1 MKSQYDSP
9 LAKRTINYN
18 RNKLTTPTFQKIR
31 LFKTKQNLSSSDLMI
46 NIPQDHKDH
55 NFTLKMTKNQE
66 INLKKSKN
74 PIEYDSEYLKSDLI
88 AFRSEVQKRKNEL
101 LLLKIKYGKLLVDNI
116 NNKTLIANIL
126 CIPMNKLINRQI
138 LLSEINNC
146 ELSKEVRQTLKYA
159 YKILVLKMELNS
171 KKELLSKK
179 IMYLNMLNENS
190 KINVLS
196 HLQSEYFIKCE
207 QQRSLLKVLTKL
219 EEKYNLQENEILEL
233 EEKLKNK
240 NLKSE
245 NLIGKEVQ
253 DFEQLSKIIG
263 QKDDIMKEINVLN
276 NKINKKQRI
285 YHGKRNEIKSLEKS
299 NSYEQYKLKLIKV
312 HPNTLSG
319 LNDQILKK
327 KKSQEEEEIFM
338 KNQKEEI
345 KNLQEEF
352 LNLKV
357 KLKNYFDE
365 KPKLIEK
372 SHERK
377 DDIKY
382 LESLLNEL
390 DSIKKIKSETEQ
402 NINKRQKE
410 LKEIETKYKEE
421 FEQNDKQIQINIDI
435 KKELK
440 KNIETLNKKLNKAV
454 NKKNGIKSKI
464 NQAQNEINKLNK
476 NEIIIK
482 KKLERKNTTLKEK
495 LDKEFEEKKNNYGQR
510 LKKEIEDLK
519 IEQEKLINDKKG
531 MEDENKLMQEKIIEL
546 DNELADYDHI
556 LEEFN
561 KVRDK
566 MGSYMFKELVDNIPG
581 QK

>member
-18 RNKLTTPTFQKIR
+18 RNKLKTPTFQKIR

-46 NIPQDHKDH
+46 NIPQDH

-179 IMYLNMLNENS
+179 ILYLNMLNENS

-240 NLKSE
+240 NIKSE

-357 KLKNYFDE
+357 KLKNYIDE
-365 KPKLIEK
+365 KTKLIEK
-372 SHERK
+372 SHEGK
-377 DDIKY
+377 NDIEY

-440 KNIETLNKKLNKAV
+440 KNIETLNKKLNKVV

>member
-1 MKSQYDSP
+1 MKNQYDSP

-46 NIPQDHKDH
+46 NIPQDH

-66 INLKKSKN
+66 IFLKKSKN

-312 HPNTLSG
+312 HPKTLSG

-357 KLKNYFDE
+357 KLKNYIDE

-402 NINKRQKE
+402 NINKRQQE

-454 NKKNGIKSKI
+454 SKKNGIKSKI

>member
-46 NIPQDHKDH
+46 NIPQDH

-357 KLKNYFDE
+357 KLKNYIDE

-440 KNIETLNKKLNKAV
+440 KNIETLNKKLNKTV

-566 MGSYMFKELVDNIPG
+566 MGSYMYKELVDNIPG

>member
-1 MKSQYDSP
+1 MKSQNDSP

-46 NIPQDHKDH
+46 NIPQDH

-179 IMYLNMLNENS
+179 ILYLNMLNENS

-240 NLKSE
+240 NIKSE

-345 KNLQEEF
+345 KNLQVEF

-357 KLKNYFDE
+357 KLKNYIDE

-390 DSIKKIKSETEQ
+390 DSIKKIKSET
-402 NINKRQKE
+402 
-410 LKEIETKYKEE
+410 KEIETKYKEE

-454 NKKNGIKSKI
+454 SKKNGIKSKI

-546 DNELADYDHI
+546 DNELGDYDHI

-566 MGSYMFKELVDNIPG
+566 MGSYMYKELVDNIPG

>member
-46 NIPQDHKDH
+46 NIPQDH

-240 NLKSE
+240 NIKSE

-357 KLKNYFDE
+357 KLKNYIDE

-440 KNIETLNKKLNKAV
+440 KNIETLNKKLNKTV

-464 NQAQNEINKLNK
+464 SQAQNEINKLNK

>member
-46 NIPQDHKDH
+46 NIPQDH

-179 IMYLNMLNENS
+179 ILYLNMLNENS

-240 NLKSE
+240 NIKSE

-357 KLKNYFDE
+357 KLKNYIDE

-566 MGSYMFKELVDNIPG
+566 MGSYMYKELVDNIPG

>member
-46 NIPQDHKDH
+46 NIPQDH

-327 KKSQEEEEIFM
+327 KKSQEIEEIFM

-357 KLKNYFDE
+357 KLKNYIDE
-365 KPKLIEK
+365 KTKLIEK
-372 SHERK
+372 SHEGK
-377 DDIKY
+377 DDIEY
-382 LESLLNEL
+382 LKSLLNEL

-402 NINKRQKE
+402 NIGERQQE

-440 KNIETLNKKLNKAV
+440 KNIETLNKKLNKTV

-464 NQAQNEINKLNK
+464 SQAQNEINKLNK

-531 MEDENKLMQEKIIEL
+531 MKDENKLMQEKIIEL

>member
-1 MKSQYDSP
+1 MI
-9 LAKRTINYN
+9 LA
-18 RNKLTTPTFQKIR
+18 
-31 LFKTKQNLSSSDLMI
+31 S
-46 NIPQDHKDH
+46 PQDH
-55 NFTLKMTKNQE
+55 NYTLKMTKNQE

-146 ELSKEVRQTLKYA
+146 ELSKKVRQTLKYA

-179 IMYLNMLNENS
+179 ILYLNMLNENS

-196 HLQSEYFIKCE
+196 NLQSEYFIKCE

-219 EEKYNLQENEILEL
+219 EEKYNLKENEILEL

-240 NLKSE
+240 NIKSE

-345 KNLQEEF
+345 KNF
-352 LNLKV
+352 M
-357 KLKNYFDE
+357 
-365 KPKLIEK
+365 
-372 SHERK
+372 
-377 DDIKY
+377 
-382 LESLLNEL
+382 
-390 DSIKKIKSETEQ
+390 
-402 NINKRQKE
+402 
-410 LKEIETKYKEE
+410 
-421 FEQNDKQIQINIDI
+421 
-435 KKELK
+435 
-440 KNIETLNKKLNKAV
+440 
-454 NKKNGIKSKI
+454 
-464 NQAQNEINKLNK
+464 
-476 NEIIIK
+476 
-482 KKLERKNTTLKEK
+482 KEK
-495 LDKEFEEKKNNYGQR
+495 
-510 LKKEIEDLK
+510 IT
-519 IEQEKLINDKKG
+519 
-531 MEDENKLMQEKIIEL
+531 
-546 DNELADYDHI
+546 
-556 LEEFN
+556 
-561 KVRDK
+561 
-566 MGSYMFKELVDNIPG
+566 
-581 QK
+581 

>member
-46 NIPQDHKDH
+46 NIPQDH

-240 NLKSE
+240 NIKSE

-357 KLKNYFDE
+357 KLKNYIDE

-440 KNIETLNKKLNKAV
+440 KNIETLNKKLNKTV

>member
-46 NIPQDHKDH
+46 NIPQDH

-357 KLKNYFDE
+357 KLKNYIDE
-365 KPKLIEK
+365 KTKLIEK
-372 SHERK
+372 SHEGK
-377 DDIKY
+377 DDIEY

-402 NINKRQKE
+402 NINKRQQE

>member
-46 NIPQDHKDH
+46 NIPQDH

-179 IMYLNMLNENS
+179 ILYLNKLNENS

-233 EEKLKNK
+233 EEKLKNQ
-240 NLKSE
+240 NIKSE

-357 KLKNYFDE
+357 KLKNYINE
-365 KPKLIEK
+365 KTKLIEK
-372 SHERK
+372 SHEGK
-377 DDIKY
+377 DDIEY

-402 NINKRQKE
+402 NIGERQQE

-440 KNIETLNKKLNKAV
+440 KNIETLNKKLNKVV

-531 MEDENKLMQEKIIEL
+531 MKDENKLMQEKIIEL

>member
-46 NIPQDHKDH
+46 NIPQDH

-179 IMYLNMLNENS
+179 ILYLNMLNENS

-240 NLKSE
+240 NIKSE

-357 KLKNYFDE
+357 KLKNYIDE

-440 KNIETLNKKLNKAV
+440 KNIETLNKKLNKTV

-464 NQAQNEINKLNK
+464 SQAQNEINKLNK

>member
-1 MKSQYDSP
+1 MKSQCDSP

-46 NIPQDHKDH
+46 NIPQDH

-126 CIPMNKLINRQI
+126 CIPMNKLINRRI

-365 KPKLIEK
+365 KSKLIEK
-372 SHERK
+372 SHEGK
-377 DDIKY
+377 NDIEY

-402 NINKRQKE
+402 NINKRQQE

-440 KNIETLNKKLNKAV
+440 KNIETLNKKLNKVV

>member
-18 RNKLTTPTFQKIR
+18 RNKLKTPTFQKIR

-46 NIPQDHKDH
+46 NIPQDH

-66 INLKKSKN
+66 IFLKKSKN

-312 HPNTLSG
+312 HPKTLSG

-454 NKKNGIKSKI
+454 SKKNGIKSKI

>member
-46 NIPQDHKDH
+46 NIPQDH

-240 NLKSE
+240 NIKSE

-345 KNLQEEF
+345 KNLQVEF

-357 KLKNYFDE
+357 KLKNYIDE

-402 NINKRQKE
+402 NINKRQQE

-440 KNIETLNKKLNKAV
+440 KNIETLNKKLNKTV

-495 LDKEFEEKKNNYGQR
+495 LDKELEEKKNNYGQR

-566 MGSYMFKELVDNIPG
+566 MGSYMYKELVDNIPG

>member
-46 NIPQDHKDH
+46 NIPQDH

-179 IMYLNMLNENS
+179 ILYLNMLNENS

-240 NLKSE
+240 NIKSE

-327 KKSQEEEEIFM
+327 KKSQEEEEIFV

-357 KLKNYFDE
+357 KLKNYIDE

-402 NINKRQKE
+402 NIGERQQE

-440 KNIETLNKKLNKAV
+440 KNIETLNKKLNKTV

>member
-46 NIPQDHKDH
+46 NIPQDH

-357 KLKNYFDE
+357 KLKNYIDE

-531 MEDENKLMQEKIIEL
+531 MKDENKLMQEKIIEL

-566 MGSYMFKELVDNIPG
+566 MGSYMYKELVDNIPG

>member
-46 NIPQDHKDH
+46 NIPQDH

-357 KLKNYFDE
+357 KLKNYIDE

-531 MEDENKLMQEKIIEL
+531 MKDENKLMQEKIIEL

>member
-9 LAKRTINYN
+9 LAKRRIYFTK
-18 RNKLTTPTFQKIR
+18 NKLTTPTFQKIK
-31 LFKTKQNLSSSDLMI
+31 LFKTKPNVSSSNLLIDI
-46 NIPQDHKDH
+46 QQDH
-55 NFTLKMTKNQE
+55 NFTLKITKNQA

-233 EEKLKNK
+233 EEKLKNQ
-240 NLKSE
+240 NIKSE

-357 KLKNYFDE
+357 KLKNYIDE

-402 NINKRQKE
+402 NINKRQQE

-454 NKKNGIKSKI
+454 SKKNGIKSKI

-495 LDKEFEEKKNNYGQR
+495 LDKELEEKKNNYGQR

-566 MGSYMFKELVDNIPG
+566 MGSYMYKELVDNIPG

>member
-46 NIPQDHKDH
+46 NIPQDH

-312 HPNTLSG
+312 HPKTLSG

-357 KLKNYFDE
+357 KLKNYIDE

-402 NINKRQKE
+402 NIGERQQE

-440 KNIETLNKKLNKAV
+440 KNIETLNKKLNKTV

>member
-1 MKSQYDSP
+1 MKIQYDSP

-46 NIPQDHKDH
+46 NIPQDH

-116 NNKTLIANIL
+116 NNKKIIANIL

-240 NLKSE
+240 NIKSE

-338 KNQKEEI
+338 KNQKKEI

-357 KLKNYFDE
+357 KLKNYIDE
-365 KPKLIEK
+365 KTKLIEK
-372 SHERK
+372 SHEGK
-377 DDIKY
+377 NDIEY

-402 NINKRQKE
+402 NIGERQQE

-440 KNIETLNKKLNKAV
+440 KNIETLNKKLNKVV

-531 MEDENKLMQEKIIEL
+531 MKDENKLMQEKIIEL

>member
-46 NIPQDHKDH
+46 NIPQDH

-179 IMYLNMLNENS
+179 ILYLNMLNENS

-357 KLKNYFDE
+357 KLKNYIDE

-440 KNIETLNKKLNKAV
+440 KNIETLNKKLNKVV

-581 QK
+581 QN

>member
-46 NIPQDHKDH
+46 NIPQDH

-357 KLKNYFDE
+357 KLKNYIDE

-402 NINKRQKE
+402 NIGERQQE

-440 KNIETLNKKLNKAV
+440 KNIETLNKKLNKTV

-464 NQAQNEINKLNK
+464 SQAQNEINKLNK

>member
-46 NIPQDHKDH
+46 NIPQDH
-55 NFTLKMTKNQE
+55 NYTLKMTKNQE

-74 PIEYDSEYLKSDLI
+74 SIEYDSEYLKSDLI

-190 KINVLS
+190 KINVLT

-240 NLKSE
+240 NIKSE

-312 HPNTLSG
+312 HQNTLSG
-319 LNDQILKK
+319 LNDQILKN
-327 KKSQEEEEIFM
+327 KKSKEEEEIFM

-357 KLKNYFDE
+357 KLKNYIDE
-365 KPKLIEK
+365 KTKLIEK

-377 DDIKY
+377 DDIEY
-382 LESLLNEL
+382 LKSLLNEL

-402 NINKRQKE
+402 NIGERQQE

>member
-46 NIPQDHKDH
+46 NIPQDH

-240 NLKSE
+240 NIKSE

-338 KNQKEEI
+338 KNQKEKI

-357 KLKNYFDE
+357 KLKNYIDE

-440 KNIETLNKKLNKAV
+440 KNIETLNKKLNKVV

-531 MEDENKLMQEKIIEL
+531 MKDENKLMQEKIIEL

>member
-46 NIPQDHKDH
+46 NIPQDH
-55 NFTLKMTKNQE
+55 NYTLKMTKNQE

-74 PIEYDSEYLKSDLI
+74 SIEYDSEYLKSDLI

-190 KINVLS
+190 KINVLT

-240 NLKSE
+240 NIKSE

-312 HPNTLSG
+312 HQNTLSG
-319 LNDQILKK
+319 LNDQILKN

-357 KLKNYFDE
+357 KLKNYIDE
-365 KPKLIEK
+365 KTKLIEK

-377 DDIKY
+377 DDIEY
-382 LESLLNEL
+382 LKSLLNEL

-402 NINKRQKE
+402 NIGERQQE

>member
-46 NIPQDHKDH
+46 NIPQDH

-179 IMYLNMLNENS
+179 ILYLNMLNENS

-240 NLKSE
+240 NIKSE

-357 KLKNYFDE
+357 KLKNYIDE

-440 KNIETLNKKLNKAV
+440 KNIETLNKKLNKTV

-464 NQAQNEINKLNK
+464 SQAQNEINKLNK

-566 MGSYMFKELVDNIPG
+566 MGSYMYKELVDNIPG

>member
-46 NIPQDHKDH
+46 NIPQDH

-357 KLKNYFDE
+357 KLKNYIDE

-531 MEDENKLMQEKIIEL
+531 MKDENKLMQEKIIEL
-546 DNELADYDHI
+546 DIMSWPIMIIY
-556 LEEFN
+556 
-561 KVRDK
+561 
-566 MGSYMFKELVDNIPG
+566 
-581 QK
+581 

>member
-18 RNKLTTPTFQKIR
+18 KNKLTTPTFQKIR

-46 NIPQDHKDH
+46 NIPQDH

-357 KLKNYFDE
+357 KLKNYIDE

-531 MEDENKLMQEKIIEL
+531 MKDENKLMQEKIIEL

>member
-46 NIPQDHKDH
+46 NIPQDH

-66 INLKKSKN
+66 IILKKSKN

-179 IMYLNMLNENS
+179 ILYLNMLNENS

-357 KLKNYFDE
+357 KLKNYIDE

-372 SHERK
+372 SQERK

-382 LESLLNEL
+382 LESLLDEL

-402 NINKRQKE
+402 NIGERQQE

-440 KNIETLNKKLNKAV
+440 KNIETLNKKLNKTV

-464 NQAQNEINKLNK
+464 SQAQNEINKLNK

-495 LDKEFEEKKNNYGQR
+495 LDREFEDKKNNYGQR

-531 MEDENKLMQEKIIEL
+531 MEDKNKLMQEKIIEL

-566 MGSYMFKELVDNIPG
+566 MGSYMYKELVDNIPG

>member
-46 NIPQDHKDH
+46 NIPQDH

-179 IMYLNMLNENS
+179 ILYLNMLNENS

-285 YHGKRNEIKSLEKS
+285 YHGKRNEIKSLEKN

-312 HPNTLSG
+312 HPKTLSG

-357 KLKNYFDE
+357 KLKNYIDE
-365 KPKLIEK
+365 KTKLIEK
-372 SHERK
+372 SHEGK
-377 DDIKY
+377 NDIEY

-440 KNIETLNKKLNKAV
+440 KNIETLNKKLNKVV

-566 MGSYMFKELVDNIPG
+566 MGSYMYKELVDNIPG

>member
-46 NIPQDHKDH
+46 NIPQDH
-55 NFTLKMTKNQE
+55 NYTLKMTKNQE

-179 IMYLNMLNENS
+179 LLYLNMLNENS

-327 KKSQEEEEIFM
+327 KKSQEGEEIFM

-357 KLKNYFDE
+357 KLKNYIDE
-365 KPKLIEK
+365 KTKLIEK
-372 SHERK
+372 SHEGK
-377 DDIKY
+377 DDIEY
-382 LESLLNEL
+382 LKSLLNEL

-402 NINKRQKE
+402 NIGERQQE

-440 KNIETLNKKLNKAV
+440 KNIETLNKKLNKTV

-464 NQAQNEINKLNK
+464 SQAQNEINKLNK

-566 MGSYMFKELVDNIPG
+566 MGSYMYKELVDNIPG

>member
-1 MKSQYDSP
+1 MKIQYDSP

-46 NIPQDHKDH
+46 NIPQDH

-116 NNKTLIANIL
+116 NNKTLIAKIL

-240 NLKSE
+240 NIKSE

-357 KLKNYFDE
+357 KLKNYIDE
-365 KPKLIEK
+365 KTKLIEK
-372 SHERK
+372 SHEGK
-377 DDIKY
+377 DDIEY

-402 NINKRQKE
+402 NIGERQQE

-454 NKKNGIKSKI
+454 NKKNGIKSTI

-546 DNELADYDHI
+546 DNELAHYDHI

-566 MGSYMFKELVDNIPG
+566 MGSYMYKELVDNIPG

>member
-46 NIPQDHKDH
+46 NIPQDH

-402 NINKRQKE
+402 NIGERQQE

-440 KNIETLNKKLNKAV
+440 KNIETLNKKLNKTV

-464 NQAQNEINKLNK
+464 SQAQNEINKLNK

>member
-46 NIPQDHKDH
+46 NIPQDH

-357 KLKNYFDE
+357 KLKNYIDE

-440 KNIETLNKKLNKAV
+440 KNIETLNKKLNKTV

-464 NQAQNEINKLNK
+464 SQAQNEINKLNK
-476 NEIIIK
+476 NEILIK

>member
-31 LFKTKQNLSSSDLMI
+31 LFKAKQNLSSSDLMI
-46 NIPQDHKDH
+46 NIPQDH

-240 NLKSE
+240 NIKSE

-357 KLKNYFDE
+357 KLKNYIDE

-402 NINKRQKE
+402 NINKRQQE

-440 KNIETLNKKLNKAV
+440 KNIETLNKKLNKVV

-531 MEDENKLMQEKIIEL
+531 MKDENKLMQEKIIEL

>member
-46 NIPQDHKDH
+46 NIPQDH

-240 NLKSE
+240 NIKSE

-312 HPNTLSG
+312 HPKTLSG

-357 KLKNYFDE
+357 KLKNYIDE

-402 NINKRQKE
+402 NINKRQQE

-566 MGSYMFKELVDNIPG
+566 MGSYMYKELVDNIPG